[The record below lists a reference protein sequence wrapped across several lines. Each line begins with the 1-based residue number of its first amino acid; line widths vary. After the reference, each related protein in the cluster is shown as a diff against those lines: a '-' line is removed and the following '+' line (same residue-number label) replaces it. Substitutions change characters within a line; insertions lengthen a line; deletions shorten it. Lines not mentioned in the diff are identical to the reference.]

1 VLAEPSPALLAQARF
16 VADEQRTAVA
26 VMGGSCPEEL
36 SRLGA
41 TAQPGARDAVRTVLL
56 AYAGLGG

>member
-1 VLAEPSPALLAQARF
+1 
-16 VADEQRTAVA
+16 VA

-36 SRLGA
+36 FRLGA